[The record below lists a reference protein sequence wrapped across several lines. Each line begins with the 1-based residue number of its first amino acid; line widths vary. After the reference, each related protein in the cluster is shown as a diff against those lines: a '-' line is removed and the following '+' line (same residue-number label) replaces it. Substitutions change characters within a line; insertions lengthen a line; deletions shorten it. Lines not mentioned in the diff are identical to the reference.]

1 MTKLWGPLGW
11 ATLHSVAACYPDSP
25 SDSEKQ
31 MLLRWISA
39 FRETILCPSCQAHF
53 AGMFD
58 SYIHKYPHWWDSRK
72 DFCEFVFR
80 AHNTVNAR
88 TQKKVYSFS
97 ESIAELEKV
106 YPASRCAEVRRFYL
120 SYIRQ
125 DWMKNIT
132 IEGISSFTKIKEL
145 NMIEAE
151 YWGRKTSF
159 AWKDLLQF
167 ESAMNVAPLAEHMS
181 VLNSAPGIP
190 KIIAPAKG
198 YSLKLGGGMKIGG
211 LRSLR

>member
-1 MTKLWGPLGW
+1 MTKIWGPLGW

-25 SDSEKQ
+25 TEYEKHT
-31 MLLRWISA
+31 LLRWIGA

-53 AGMFD
+53 ARMFD
-58 SYIHKYPHWWDSRK
+58 SYIQKYSNWWNSRK

-80 AHNTVNAR
+80 AHNTVNVR
-88 TQKKVYSFS
+88 TQKKTYSFR
-97 ESIAELEKV
+97 ESLTELERV
-106 YPASRCAEVRRFYL
+106 YPASRCAEIRRFYL

-145 NMIEAE
+145 NTIEAE
-151 YWGRKTSF
+151 YWGRRAF
-159 AWKDLLQF
+159 AWSDLLQF
-167 ESAMNVAPLAEHMS
+167 ESVTNVSPLAEHIS
-181 VLNSAPGIP
+181 VLSTTPGVP
-190 KIIAPAKG
+190 KITAPARG
-198 YSLKLGGGMKIGG
+198 FSLKIGAGKIGG

>member
-1 MTKLWGPLGW
+1 MTKHWGPLGW
-11 ATLHSVAACYPDSP
+11 VTLHSVAACYPDSP
-25 SDSEKQ
+25 TDYEKQ
-31 MLLRWISA
+31 MLLRWMSA

-88 TQKKVYSFS
+88 THKGIYSFA

-106 YPASRCAEVRRFYL
+106 YPAPRCAEIRRFYL
-120 SYIRQ
+120 TYIRQ

-151 YWGRKTSF
+151 YWGRKAF
-159 AWKDLLQF
+159 EWKDLLQF
-167 ESAMNVAPLAEHMS
+167 EGSTNVSPLSEHLS
-181 VLNSAPGIP
+181 VLNSTPGVP
-190 KIIAPAKG
+190 KIIAPARG

>member
-1 MTKLWGPLGW
+1 MTKIWGPLGW

-25 SDSEKQ
+25 TDSEKD

-53 AGMFD
+53 AGMFS
-58 SYIHKYPHWWDSRK
+58 SYTQKYPHWWNSRK

-88 TQKKVYSFS
+88 TQKRVYGFQ

-106 YPASRCAEVRRFYL
+106 YPASRCAEIRRFYL

-145 NMIEAE
+145 NLIESE
-151 YWGRKTSF
+151 YWGRKTF
-159 AWKDLLQF
+159 AWKDLLHF
-167 ESAMNVAPLAEHMS
+167 ESETNIAPLAEHLS
-181 VLNSAPGIP
+181 VLTTTPGIP
-190 KIIAPAKG
+190 KITAPAKG
-198 YSLKLGGGMKIGG
+198 FSLKLGAGGKIGG